1 MVIDILAHPE
11 LKNYDLSS
19 LRKGKFKFSPHNIL
33 RGGVTCVGSV
43 STLQVGGVSEVRR
56 RGRGGWVRGGWGER
70 ALFAGRGTR
79 SNYLRVKIELY
90 FYILYITS
98 GMNLLGHG
106 TRKHF

>member
-33 RGGVTCVGSV
+33 RGVTCVGSA
-43 STLQVGGVSEVRR
+43 STLQFGESVKCEGGE
-56 RGRGGWVRGGWGER
+56 GGWVRGGWGER

-79 SNYLRVKIELY
+79 SNYLLVKIELY
-90 FYILYITS
+90 FYIL
-98 GMNLLGHG
+98 
-106 TRKHF
+106 